1 MYDQPTFQFAKHDLV
16 TSLLQQPDTFVK
28 QAKLHFLRHLLT
40 SAAINGVIS
49 QQDIEC
55 AIYVAHSYFMTQAER
70 DECLSWMSY
79 HGNRYIGE
87 LSHEQQVELQI
98 LCELCDHLVNEG
110 DLSALQQIADLI

>member
-1 MYDQPTFQFAKHDLV
+1 MYDQLTFQFAKHDLV

-28 QAKLHFLRHLLT
+28 QAKMHFLRHLLLEL
-40 SAAINGVIS
+40 AINGVIS
-49 QQDIEC
+49 QQDVEC
-55 AIYVAHSYFMTQAER
+55 ATYIAYSYFMTQAER

-87 LSHEQQVELQI
+87 LSHDQQVELQI